1 MQKGSERIQ
10 VAVRARPI
18 AEKEINKG
26 YKKYSKLT

>member
-26 YKKYSKLT
+26 YKKLLVIT